1 MDVLGINPVD
11 FCQFGGCSSVTLI
24 LGVIQ
29 ILSQM
34 RKTTYL
40 NPRKVM
46 QQTKSV
52 VNVKSFSLRVWKS
65 TASTKEQ
72 MFDSEKFVCQ

>member
-1 MDVLGINPVD
+1 M
-11 FCQFGGCSSVTLI
+11 
-24 LGVIQ
+24 
-29 ILSQM
+29 
-34 RKTTYL
+34 KTTYL